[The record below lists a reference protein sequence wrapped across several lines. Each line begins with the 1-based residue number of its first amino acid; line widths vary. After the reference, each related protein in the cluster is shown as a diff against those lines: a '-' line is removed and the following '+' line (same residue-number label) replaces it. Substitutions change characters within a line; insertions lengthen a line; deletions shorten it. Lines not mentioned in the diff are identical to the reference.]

1 MRIAFDYQI
10 FFLQKYGG
18 ISTYFYNLAKNL
30 HVLSNDVKIITPFYI
45 NELICDNSLLDIV
58 IGSKIKNIP
67 KYSNKFLRFLNNALF
82 EYYVKKINP
91 QIIHFTYYNKIFN
104 LNKKKKILTVYDLI
118 HEKFFLNIY
127 KNNYFPKKKALEEA
141 DHIICISEN
150 TRQDLLD
157 IYKINPKKT
166 SVIYLASS
174 FSYDQA
180 KVEKK
185 QVSSILYVGDR
196 GRYKNFY
203 NFIKSISNSKLL
215 KNKIKINCFGSTPFS
230 KQELSFFLDE
240 GFHLEFI
247 NHIIGDN
254 NILKNLYLNSS
265 VLVYP
270 SLYEGFGLPILE
282 AMSLGCPVLCSNTSS
297 MKEIGGNSVKYLDPK
312 NIDNMTNAI
321 EQIISSKEE
330 RELLIKRGFE
340 QNKLFSWQKCAK
352 ETLAVYNH
360 VI

>member
-1 MRIAFDYQI
+1 MRVAFDYQI

-18 ISTYFYNLAKNL
+18 ISNYFYNLAKNL
-30 HVLSNDVKIITPFYI
+30 RVLSNDVKIITPFYV
-45 NELICDNSLLDIV
+45 NEFIRDNSFLDIV
-58 IGSKIKNIP
+58 MGNKMENIP
-67 KYSNKFLRFLNNALF
+67 KYTNKFLRFLNNTLF
-82 EYYVKKINP
+82 EYYVKKFNP
-91 QIIHFTYYNKIFN
+91 QIIHLTYYNKIFN

-118 HEKFFLNIY
+118 HEKFFLNIR
-127 KNNYFPKKKALEEA
+127 KNNNFPKKKSLEEA

-157 IYKINPKKT
+157 IYKIDSKKT
-166 SVIYLASS
+166 SVIYLASN
-174 FSYDQA
+174 FSYDQ
-180 KVEKK
+180 EKIK
-185 QVSSILYVGDR
+185 KKEISSILYVGER

-215 KNKIKINCFGSTPFS
+215 KNKIKVNCFGSTPFS
-230 KQELSFFLDE
+230 KQEFSFFLDQ
-240 GFHLEFI
+240 GIHPEFI

-282 AMSLGCPVLCSNTSS
+282 AMSLGCPVICSNTSS
-297 MKEIGGNSVKYLDPK
+297 MKEIGGNSVKFFDPK

-330 RELLIKRGFE
+330 RELLIKRGFK

-352 ETLAVYNH
+352 ETLAVYKH